1 MPPAPESLSA
11 ILREVKV
18 FSGAACHD
26 EFASVVLSEFLHDII
41 NSLDLVRQERFDGV
55 ADVFGAGETE
65 GVPVDG

>member
-1 MPPAPESLSA
+1 M
-11 ILREVKV
+11 
-18 FSGAACHD
+18 
-26 EFASVVLSEFLHDII
+26 LSEALYDII